1 VVGEVPASVFA
12 SETQEH
18 IVSSRHQREKNQDL
32 GHRVESHRFDEEKY
46 VERNKDFCV
55 GRDADLT

>member
-1 VVGEVPASVFA
+1 MYATSLRAFLHPS
-12 SETQEH
+12 
-18 IVSSRHQREKNQDL
+18 
-32 GHRVESHRFDEEKY
+32 VESHPFDEEKY

>member
-1 VVGEVPASVFA
+1 MVRKTSTGVFA

-18 IVSSRHQREKNQDL
+18 VVSPGHQREKNQDL
-32 GHRVESHRFDEEKY
+32 GHWVESHRFDEEKY